1 MKHIVRTWTCWI
13 RTEHTEFCRQYVE
26 TGKLAEMRA
35 SPGNL
40 SARTIYRDLGDG
52 TTEVVF
58 LSLWDSMDSILRFAG
73 GQSTRPTGQDNP
85 SEAHMFVDREP
96 LVRHH
101 EIKAGEPE
109 DPFSW
114 Y

>member
-13 RTEHTEFCRQYVE
+13 RTEHTEFCKAYVE
-26 TGKLAEMRA
+26 DAKLAQMRA

-40 SARTIYRDLGDG
+40 EAKTLYRDLGDG

-58 LSLWDSMDSILRFAG
+58 LSLWDSMESVRLFAG
-73 GQSTRPTGQDNP
+73 AEASRPTGQDNR
-85 SEAHMFVDREP
+85 SEDHMTVDRETV
-96 LVRHH
+96 VRHH
-101 EIKAGEPE
+101 EVEAERVGNLM
-109 DPFSW
+109 DW